1 MDCLAIGAGLA
12 EVQKRE
18 ARANG
23 AEWPAAHPSSG
34 SPSATDSAWS
44 AALMKAVDDVRAMLV
59 APGRLHSYALR
70 PTAGKYRPER
80 PHGAWERASAP
91 PPGLRHSNRELRV
104 SPDTRRGVRALP
116 RKLYILVSQGL
127 NLR

>member
-59 APGRLHSYALR
+59 ATGRWHR
-70 PTAGKYRPER
+70 
-80 PHGAWERASAP
+80 
-91 PPGLRHSNRELRV
+91 LRHSQVYLLRTV
-104 SPDTRRGVRALP
+104 LGVDTVCSVRTVWT
-116 RKLYILVSQGL
+116 YM
-127 NLR
+127 

>member
-59 APGRLHSYALR
+59 APGRWHSYALR
-70 PTAGKYRPER
+70 PTAGKIQAGTSTRRVGE
-80 PHGAWERASAP
+80 GLRASSRTP
-91 PPGLRHSNRELRV
+91 TFQYRLF
-104 SPDTRRGVRALP
+104 
-116 RKLYILVSQGL
+116 
-127 NLR
+127 